1 MKEIEIKF
9 DGLRVKHLIAIANIN
24 EHNTLKEKADILSA
38 VYNVEKATL
47 YRLSTQDF
55 GMLWETLIRQLKEV
69 AEMVELK
76 RVIEVNGK
84 RYKLIDI
91 SKVSVGWVIDYTE
104 LAKDGINPEDVM
116 ALCYIDEDLTDYN
129 DKENDLLKR
138 KQEMLEAELADYIA
152 LSQFFFRKLVKL
164 SVAMEKLI
172 QMENLRK
179 KPLKALLK
187 LGFGS

>member
-69 AEMVELK
+69 AEMAELK

-152 LSQFFFRKLVKL
+152 LSNFFFAKLVRL
-164 SVAMEKLI
+164 SRAMEMLAKV
-172 QMENLRK
+172 EKHKNK
-179 KPLKALLK
+179 NFKTLLK
-187 LGFGS
+187 LGFG